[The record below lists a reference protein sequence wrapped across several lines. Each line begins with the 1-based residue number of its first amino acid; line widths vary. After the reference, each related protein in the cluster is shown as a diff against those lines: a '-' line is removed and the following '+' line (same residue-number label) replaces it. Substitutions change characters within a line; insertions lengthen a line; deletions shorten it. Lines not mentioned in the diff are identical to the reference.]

1 MALNFSVSLTVKN
14 SLHHRGVVIIKKVM
28 NVKYIVLIKSE
39 YAIHTYYFSIIKH
52 LASYILTVLYYNLGT
67 GR

>member
-1 MALNFSVSLTVKN
+1 
-14 SLHHRGVVIIKKVM
+14 M

-39 YAIHTYYFSIIKH
+39 YAIHAYYFSIIKH